1 MSTKES
7 PAFTWQQILEDVPA
21 PKGGY
26 GLPNQ
31 SPNLAP
37 GLIPPQPLHSRPEES
52 DFTSVPSHPMA
63 PTHFPL
69 FPARTDPTPSLAGI
83 LCPWMMFCSGNCQW
97 RAGTRAGR
105 DEGHS
110 RSMGL
115 QSLCQGLGLPPGCC
129 QATGTLWAGLLLPQC
144 PRIMTSVRLCAEAS
158 VSGLSQGLQMQD
170 IHPLCTLWVGLA

>member
-1 MSTKES
+1 MAQLPPDSELEPSGSKRGSSFHLATDSGRCPS
-7 PAFTWQQILEDVPA
+7 PKGKVDVPA
-21 PKGGY
+21 PEGGC
-26 GLPNQ
+26 GLPNK

-37 GLIPPQPLHSRPEES
+37 GLTPPQPLHSRPEES
-52 DFTSVPSHPMA
+52 DFTSMPSHSMA
-63 PTHFPL
+63 PTRFPL

-97 RAGTRAGR
+97 RGGTRGGR

-129 QATGTLWAGLLLPQC
+129 QPSRVQALSGRGFCC
-144 PRIMTSVRLCAEAS
+144 PSV
-158 VSGLSQGLQMQD
+158 QG
-170 IHPLCTLWVGLA
+170 

>member
-52 DFTSVPSHPMA
+52 DFTGTESRTLPGGCGKGRLTRTGFVWESESVLQ
-63 PTHFPL
+63 TQ
-69 FPARTDPTPSLAGI
+69 AGDA
-83 LCPWMMFCSGNCQW
+83 C
-97 RAGTRAGR
+97 
-105 DEGHS
+105 
-110 RSMGL
+110 
-115 QSLCQGLGLPPGCC
+115 
-129 QATGTLWAGLLLPQC
+129 ATL
-144 PRIMTSVRLCAEAS
+144 
-158 VSGLSQGLQMQD
+158 
-170 IHPLCTLWVGLA
+170 